1 MTGRNTPIDYDS
13 YDYGGDN
20 SSLSNVSYISDASSI
35 DTSLKSFYAGVISGT
50 ITSKENPKYPEP
62 GSSIAVKKEAA
73 KNLTI
78 GDALEYN
85 GLESLKDTLYRFGAD
100 SEGNVFTIY
109 DTENHDKIV
118 FYFDS
123 STKLGDIYK

>member
-1 MTGRNTPIDYDS
+1 M
-13 YDYGGDN
+13 
-20 SSLSNVSYISDASSI
+20 
-35 DTSLKSFYAGVISGT
+35 
-50 ITSKENPKYPEP
+50 
-62 GSSIAVKKEAA
+62 KKEAA

-109 DTENHDKIV
+109 DTENYDKIV